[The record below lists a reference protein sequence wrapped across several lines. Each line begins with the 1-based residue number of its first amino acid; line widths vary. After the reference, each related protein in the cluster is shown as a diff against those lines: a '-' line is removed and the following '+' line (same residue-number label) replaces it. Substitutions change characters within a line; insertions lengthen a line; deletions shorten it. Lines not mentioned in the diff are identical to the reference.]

1 MVGSNAFGVETFEG
15 RRLHAMEVYFELLKR
30 GLDVTPVVTHRF
42 PPDRYREAFLAV
54 HRKGKTGA
62 VKATFSFDSDA
73 PQAEQ

>member
-30 GLDVTPVVTHRF
+30 GLDVAPIVTHRF
-42 PPDRYREAFLAV
+42 SLDRHREAFLAV

-62 VKATFSFDSDA
+62 VKAAFTFDGDA